1 MASPRFALCRL
12 SGAGCL
18 ETRCPLADQFGGAW
32 VGCHEGWLCWDPAE
46 PPALNDFSKA
56 RLNLYLRLN
65 DLPIPEELRFSPLP
79 PSR

>member
-32 VGCHEGWLCWDPAE
+32 VGCREGWLRWDPAE

-56 RLNLYLRLN
+56 RLNLYLRLH

-79 PSR
+79 SHR

>member
-1 MASPRFALCRL
+1 VASPRFALCRL

-32 VGCHEGWLCWDPAE
+32 VGCREGWLRWDPAE

-56 RLNLYLRLN
+56 RLNLYLRLH

-79 PSR
+79 SRR